1 MKHLIPFFILN
12 IYHRALALVAA
23 ITYRFPSKNLI
34 VIGVTGTNGKSTT
47 VDLTHR
53 IFVAAGFR
61 VASVS
66 SLRFI
71 IADREWKNELKMTM
85 PGRFFIQKFL
95 RDAVDAKCDIAI
107 IEVTSEGIRQSR
119 HSHIDFDVAAV
130 TNVTPE
136 HIESHGSFEKYR
148 AAKLKLF
155 EAVARSPKHGKA
167 IVINGDDP
175 SAMLFLHTQRSE
187 AWIYGLKQDKW
198 DTLGH
203 AVIPQAHAVR
213 DDSIQFISQGIEFVI
228 KMRGEFN
235 LYNTLCATTIA
246 LSRGIAPETIRDA
259 FIGVSGIS
267 GRMEFITNP
276 PNSIFSVVVDYAHT
290 PDALSNVYETL
301 SKKDNRLLCV
311 LGSAG
316 GGRDKW
322 KRSEMGKIADKYCEE
337 IFLTNED
344 PYDEDPEDIIQ
355 EVAKG
360 IIQKKPNII
369 LNRKDAI
376 EAAIKK
382 AGADDTVIITGK
394 GAEPLMMLDGGKK
407 ISWDD
412 REVVRDILNDV
423 R

>member
-23 ITYRFPSKNLI
+23 ITYLFPSKNLI
-34 VIGVTGTNGKSTT
+34 VIGITGTNGKSTT

-119 HSHIDFDVAAV
+119 HLHIDFDIAAV

-187 AWIYGLKQDKW
+187 AWIYGLNQGKW

-213 DDSIQFISQGIEFVI
+213 DDSVQFISQGIEFVI

-246 LSRGIAPETIRDA
+246 LSRGVAPEIIRDA
-259 FIGVSGIS
+259 FIGVQGIS

-290 PDALSNVYETL
+290 PDALSNVYTTL
-301 SKKDNRLLCV
+301 SKSNKLLCV

-322 KRSEMGKIADKYCEE
+322 KRPEMGKIADESCEE

-344 PYDEDPEDIIQ
+344 PYDEDPESIIQ

-360 IIQKKPNII
+360 ITKKKPHII
-369 LNRKDAI
+369 LDRKEAI

-394 GAEPLMMLDGGKK
+394 GAEPLMMLEGGKK
-407 ISWDD
+407 IPWDD
-412 REVVRDILNDV
+412 REVVRNIL
-423 R
+423 RGI